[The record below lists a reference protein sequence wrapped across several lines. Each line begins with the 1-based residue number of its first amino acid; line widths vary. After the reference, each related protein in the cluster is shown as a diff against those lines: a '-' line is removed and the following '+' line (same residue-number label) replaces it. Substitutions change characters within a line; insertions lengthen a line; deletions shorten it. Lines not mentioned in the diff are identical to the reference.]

1 MSLDISCVNKI
12 KLEEYAEFCKSFF
25 SNVYDTAA
33 SLVKEIISENENCKN
48 AGDGM
53 QYAEKNSICN
63 IIAFVGKRGMGKSSA
78 MLSFAYS
85 LNENPNKYGKNFYLL
100 PKIDMSMATCNESL
114 LDMILAYMWSDYEK
128 ISTKSMTRNSSTAD
142 LRMKFADVKDSYV
155 RFKRM
160 GNSGYDDEIYSAK
173 ELKKLAKSLQ
183 LRESFTHL
191 VEEFLA
197 QKISNTSIA
206 ADDKYL
212 VVVVDDLDLVSHNP
226 GEVLEQI
233 KNFLSIPK
241 VIVLATLDIERGILN
256 KTSELDKQFSRAH
269 SFIDDSDNVLEYAI
283 DYMAKVIPSNRR
295 IYMPNIHEM
304 KDEYKIDLAEYGTT
318 IGWEKEYPQE
328 VDYIQYCNLLLYK
341 HMGILMD
348 PKIGCIF
355 DEKESLREIV
365 NGLNELYSSLKK
377 ENSNGEDVA
386 KAWVEKEI
394 EVLGE
399 KINNKELKN
408 LYSNSSKYSRD
419 RFAEFMVQSIY
430 YFAKTKDYIYEYEF
444 DSVRKDYENY
454 LARITYDKLLTF
466 YVTMRRKLYIN
477 DWNAIKNTLWVYS
490 LKYQKGD
497 VSCILSH
504 CIGEALEMIIE
515 KETTLPKLFDV
526 TIADIRKKGIDLSK
540 DDYKTLTDLIKSTMF
555 IDIGNLTNKKIVVT
569 SSGAGLEITEQGDV
583 APRTNTERISLRI
596 ENLITKISFDNF
608 LDNMLHYSQ
617 RCERVIGWIL
627 SEINIDNVAVVKTLK
642 RALKVEGWEM
652 WNGKYQINSMIQL
665 FPIESLGYMVGLAE
679 RLDSN
684 LREKHT
690 ASFLVI
696 YTTVRETIFNYMKEC
711 EEYYFINKESA
722 LRSEAW
728 RELLDIVNIE
738 GISAARLDGLVNY
751 AYKLEVRVSE
761 PTM

>member
-12 KLEEYAEFCKSFF
+12 KLEKYDEFCKSFF

-53 QYAEKNSICN
+53 QYAEKNNICN

-341 HMGILMD
+341 HTGILMD
-348 PKIGCIF
+348 PKMGCVF
-355 DEKESLREIV
+355 DENESLRSIV
-365 NGLNELYSSLKK
+365 NGLNELHSSLIEKNCNGK
-377 ENSNGEDVA
+377 EIA
-386 KAWVEKEI
+386 KAWIEKEI
-394 EVLGE
+394 KVWGE
-399 KINNKELKN
+399 KISNKELKN
-408 LYSNSSKYSRD
+408 LYSNSSKHSWD

-430 YFAKTKDYIYEYEF
+430 YFAKKQDYIYEYEF
-444 DSVRKDYENY
+444 DSVRRDYENY
-454 LARITYDKLLTF
+454 LAHITYDKLLTF

-477 DWNAIKNTLWVYS
+477 DWNVIKNTLWVYS

-497 VSCILSH
+497 VSGVLSS

-526 TIADIRKKGIDLSK
+526 TIADIRKKGISLSE

-583 APRTNTERISLRI
+583 AKRTNTERISLRI